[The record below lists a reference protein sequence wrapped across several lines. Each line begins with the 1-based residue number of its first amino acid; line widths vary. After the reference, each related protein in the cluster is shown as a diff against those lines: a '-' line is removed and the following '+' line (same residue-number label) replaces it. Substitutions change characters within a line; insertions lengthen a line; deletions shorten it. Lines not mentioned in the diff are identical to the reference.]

1 MSAENENQVAELEPV
16 AVPVETE
23 QTPVL
28 ETTQSQEEQQ
38 TDANGDQ
45 QERDDKGRFKGVQP
59 RIDELT
65 RKRHEAE
72 REAAYWRGV
81 ATQGKAQTSVV
92 EQTAAPTKPSPD
104 QFDDYG
110 AYVEALAEF
119 KAEEKI
125 TKVLSERETK
135 AAEKQHVETR
145 AASWNERQAS
155 ARAAM
160 PDYDAVVGASSTP
173 IAQHVAETIL
183 ESEHGPA
190 LAYHFAKNPDV
201 LERLNSLSPRQA
213 DREIGRLEER
223 LSSPTE
229 VAATPV
235 KTSAAPRPATPL
247 ASQGRSNTVDPS
259 KMTQAEYE
267 AFRKKQGAQWAR

>member
-1 MSAENENQVAELEPV
+1 MSAENESQVAELEPV

-23 QTPVL
+23 QKPVV

-81 ATQGKAQTSVV
+81 ATQGKAQTSA
-92 EQTAAPTKPSPD
+92 EPAAPTKPSPD

-119 KAEEKI
+119 KADEKI
-125 TKVLSERETK
+125 TKVLSEREAK
-135 AAEKQHVETR
+135 AAEKQQVTARE
-145 AASWNERQAS
+145 ASWNERQTS
-155 ARAAM
+155 ARTAM
-160 PDYDAVVGASSTP
+160 PDYDAVVGASNTP
-173 IAQHVAETIL
+173 IATHVADAIL
-183 ESEHGPA
+183 ESEHGPV

-201 LERLNSLSPRQA
+201 LERLNTLSPRQA

-223 LSSPTE
+223 LSSTPE
-229 VAATPV
+229 AAATPV
-235 KTSAAPRPATPL
+235 KTSATPRPATPL

-259 KMTQAEYE
+259 KMTQTEYE